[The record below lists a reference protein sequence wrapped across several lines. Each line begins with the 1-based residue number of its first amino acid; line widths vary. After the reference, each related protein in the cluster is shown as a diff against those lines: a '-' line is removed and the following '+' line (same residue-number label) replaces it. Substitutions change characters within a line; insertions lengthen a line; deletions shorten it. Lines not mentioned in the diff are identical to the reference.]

1 MFGMTSIAPT
11 RIDAAPPRRHDG
23 RVARVSRDPHRLRT
37 LDLLVVGEHDA
48 TTVVA
53 EICDRFRVPKPRLK
67 FHARRSPFTGATERP
82 RASWVRRLGETEVR
96 RRESNGWGSL
106 PENGAVRLGRRATLM
121 TIAHEMAHHLVFHLD
136 PPSTAD
142 HGNVWVRRFDDCA
155 EVIGEFLAT

>member
-1 MFGMTSIAPT
+1 MRTIAPT

-23 RVARVSRDPHRLRT
+23 RVSRVSADPHRLRT
-37 LDLLVVGEHDA
+37 LDLLVVDEDDA
-48 TTVVA
+48 TLVVGA
-53 EICDRFRVPKPRLK
+53 ICERFDVPVPRLK

-82 RASWVRRLGETEVR
+82 RSSWVARLGDDEVS

-106 PENGAVRLGRRATLM
+106 PIDGAVRLGRSATLM

-142 HGNVWVRRFDDCA
+142 HGNVWVARFDDCA
-155 EVIGEFLAT
+155 AVIGEMLDP